1 MEFDDVFR
9 HCKAQPKAAVVTRR
23 YAFRLFILFETEII
37 TSQLALDLLF
47 ASSWYQQDFIK
58 GEY

>member
-1 MEFDDVFR
+1 MCSAIV
-9 HCKAQPKAAVVTRR
+9 KAQPKAAVVTRR